1 MKVEKTA
8 VYLLL
13 LVLVT
18 VMVSGHVWGQSDA
31 PGTQLRRVV
40 PPDTETMV
48 SSASRWR
55 YREGE
60 GQRQCSPNGN
70 PVLELMSPPKHGT
83 VRFVDADLGIPK
95 GSGCINPVYGKA
107 VLYRPN
113 PGFVGKDRFTYNV
126 PVDPMAFEHLGRPPG
141 PWTVFITVREKN

>member
-1 MKVEKTA
+1 
-8 VYLLL
+8 
-13 LVLVT
+13 
-18 VMVSGHVWGQSDA
+18 
-31 PGTQLRRVV
+31 V

-48 SSASRWR
+48 GSASRRR

-70 PVLELMSPPKHGT
+70 PVLELVTPPKHGT

-95 GSGCINPVYGKA
+95 GSGCINSVYGKA
-107 VLYRPN
+107 VLYRSN

-126 PVDPMAFEHLGRPPG
+126 PADLMAFEHLGRPPG
-141 PWTVFITVREKN
+141 PWTVFITVREQN

>member
-1 MKVEKTA
+1 MKVG

-18 VMVSGHVWGQSDA
+18 VMVPGYVWGQSDT
-31 PGTQLRRVV
+31 PGVKLRRVV

-60 GQRQCSPNGN
+60 AQRQCSPNGN
-70 PVLELMSPPKHGT
+70 PVLEIVSPP
-83 VRFVDADLGIPK
+83 
-95 GSGCINPVYGKA
+95 
-107 VLYRPN
+107 
-113 PGFVGKDRFTYNV
+113 
-126 PVDPMAFEHLGRPPG
+126 
-141 PWTVFITVREKN
+141 